1 MRTSSCCP
9 RLALAIACS
18 LWCSPLLGQW
28 VVGAEVGADRFWGGS
43 EEKTGAGVSFLPYR
57 PTTFGVGLKR
67 QTGKL
72 ALGLQLRYGSAG
84 LALEGAEGV
93 VAAPGVFTMYSL
105 IPELVYQIATVGPAN
120 RLLLRGG
127 PLIEVWSV
135 ADEES
140 QTRVGVQ
147 SAVSFMVP
155 LGGRLAGTVS
165 AGAALIPSPFGED
178 QLDSDFERRP
188 LWRRRFAGGLEFR
201 L

>member
-1 MRTSSCCP
+1 MQTFSYCSRLV
-9 RLALAIACS
+9 LALTCS

-28 VVGAEVGADRFWGGS
+28 VVTAEVGADRFWGGS
-43 EEKTGAGVSFLPYR
+43 IEKTEEKRSFLPYR
-57 PTTFGVGLKR
+57 PTTFGVSLER
-67 QTGKL
+67 QIGKL
-72 ALGLQLRYGSAG
+72 AVGLGLHYASAG
-84 LALEGAEGV
+84 LALEGTDAV
-93 VAAPGVFTMYSL
+93 VAVKGIFTMYSVS
-105 IPELVYQIATVGPAN
+105 PKLVYRIATVGAN
-120 RLLLRGG
+120 GLLVHGG
-127 PLIEVWSV
+127 PLFEVWSV
-135 ADEES
+135 PDEEA

-147 SAVSFMVP
+147 GAASFRVP